1 VVKYFASFQ
10 NTCKKILQKIF
21 MNEKFIQNLD
31 KLPADVRREFA
42 LLANQYGE
50 KKKNQSIRSDF
61 LTFVKYVWPDFIE
74 GKHHKEIAEKFNKLA
89 SGEIKRLIINMPPRH
104 TKSEFGSY
112 LLPAWMVG
120 RNPKLKIIQSTNTTE
135 LSVRFGRKAKAL
147 IDSSEYQKVF
157 NTKLR
162 EDSQAAGKWETA
174 QGGEYY
180 AAGVGSAITGRGA
193 DLLIIDDPHYS
204 P

>member
-1 VVKYFASFQ
+1 
-10 NTCKKILQKIF
+10 

-89 SGEIKRLIINMPPRH
+89 SGEIK
-104 TKSEFGSY
+104 
-112 LLPAWMVG
+112 
-120 RNPKLKIIQSTNTTE
+120 
-135 LSVRFGRKAKAL
+135 
-147 IDSSEYQKVF
+147 
-157 NTKLR
+157 
-162 EDSQAAGKWETA
+162 
-174 QGGEYY
+174 
-180 AAGVGSAITGRGA
+180 
-193 DLLIIDDPHYS
+193 
-204 P
+204 